1 MNGNFIVSLDYEL
14 MWGVRDKKTI
24 SNYGE
29 NINNVS
35 EIIHELLILFNK
47 YNINATFSTVGFLFA
62 KNKEELINYI
72 PKQLPKYKN
81 DNLSPYKGYIDKIGD
96 DSSDSYHYA
105 LKDILKIK
113 DCENHEISTHTFS
126 HYYCLEEGQEY
137 KDFKEDINSAI
148 KIAEKEGI
156 KINTIIFPRNQYNS
170 KYDKILIEVG
180 IKAYRGNENIWF
192 YKEKNGE
199 KDSMLRRMMRL
210 IDTYINI
217 SGHNCYNIQSNDNN
231 LLINLPSSRFLRP
244 YNPKLKF
251 LETFRLRRIKKS
263 MTYAAKKGLVYHL
276 WWHPH
281 NFGSYKELNFQ
292 MLENILKHY
301 KKLNENYDFQSSTM
315 SSFLK
320 V

>member
-1 MNGNFIVSLDYEL
+1 MNGNFIISLDYEL

-47 YNINATFSTVGFLFA
+47 YNINATFSIVGFLFA

-72 PKQLPKYKN
+72 PKQLPNYRN
-81 DNLSPYKGYIDKIGD
+81 NNLSPYKGYIETIGD

-113 DCENHEISTHTFS
+113 ECENHEISTHTFS

-170 KYDKILIEVG
+170 KYDKILIEAG

-199 KDSMLRRMMRL
+199 EDSMLRRLMRL
-210 IDTYINI
+210 LDTYINI
-217 SGHNCYNIQSNDNN
+217 SGHNCYSIQSNDNN

-244 YNPKLKF
+244 YTPKLKF
-251 LETFRLRRIKKS
+251 LETLRLRRIKKS

-315 SSFLK
+315 SSFIK
-320 V
+320 P